1 MPMHDAASIDCARSK
16 FLVCMFGKKRTISRI
31 LVPQLNRHFAAS
43 SPSNGA
49 AVVHFQSL
57 AMSRMMKH
65 PQLQHL
71 AEESEL
77 RWASWGIE
85 PMVKLPMQ
93 RDDLINEAEEPC

>member
-1 MPMHDAASIDCARSK
+1 MPMHDAASIDCARRK
-16 FLVCMFGKKRTISRI
+16 FLGCMFGKKRTISRI
-31 LVPQLNRHFAAS
+31 HVPQINRHFTAS
-43 SPSNGA
+43 SPANGA

-71 AEESEL
+71 AESEL
-77 RWASWGIE
+77 RRSSWGIE
-85 PMVKLPMQ
+85 PIVKLPMQ